1 MHELPRQGTE
11 MTPEK
16 LRKRRAAAVR
26 RILDKDNLPRDMRR
40 YWTNVLVAIAGWE
53 LEKRYIRRNSE

>member
-1 MHELPRQGTE
+1 MSEPIELNH
-11 MTPEK
+11 PEK

-26 RILDKDNLPRDMRR
+26 RILDKDNLPRDMRL

-53 LEKRYIRRNSE
+53 LEKRYIRRDSE

>member
-1 MHELPRQGTE
+1 

-26 RILDKDNLPRDMRR
+26 RILNKDNLPRDMRR

-53 LEKRYIRRNSE
+53 LEKRYIRRDGE

>member
-1 MHELPRQGTE
+1 

-26 RILDKDNLPRDMRR
+26 RILSKDNLPKDMRR
-40 YWTNVLVAIAGWE
+40 YWANVMVAIAGWE
-53 LEKRYIRRNSE
+53 LEKRYIRRNSERSN

>member
-1 MHELPRQGTE
+1 

-26 RILDKDNLPRDMRR
+26 RILSKDNLPKDMRR
-40 YWTNVLVAIAGWE
+40 YWANVMVAIAGWE
-53 LEKRYIRRNSE
+53 LEKRYIRKNSERSNLNVER

>member
-1 MHELPRQGTE
+1 

-26 RILDKDNLPRDMRR
+26 RILDKDNLPKDMRR

-53 LEKRYIRRNSE
+53 LEKRYIKMKEFQKSPL